1 MNYEEAKKVLQKY
14 GQEHILNSY
23 ERLNE
28 EKKEKLLNQIAS
40 IDFEQMLNL
49 YENTKKEIEF
59 KDSKIEPIPAVNA
72 ETLSIEEKEKY
83 RKIGEEII
91 KSGKLA
97 AVTMA
102 GGQGTR
108 LGHNGPKGTYDLG
121 LPSHKSLFEI
131 LCDGLKET
139 MQKYGVAVPWYIM
152 TSRENNDET
161 VAFFKKN
168 NYFGYPKE
176 AIGMF
181 FKQGELPMI
190 DENGKLI
197 IDEQGLIKEAAD
209 GHGGVF
215 ESLYKSGA
223 LEHMKKRG
231 IEWIFVGGVDNV
243 LVRMTDP
250 MFVGFAACNNYIVA
264 SKTIIKAY
272 PEEKVGVFCKK
283 DGKPYVIE
291 YTEISDEMAH
301 EKNPNGDL
309 TYGEAHM
316 LLNLFNIKIL
326 DQIANSKLPYHSAHK
341 KCNFMNE
348 NGEVVVAEKPN
359 AYKFEAFIFD
369 AFSLMPEIGL
379 YRGKR
384 EEDFSPVKNAEG
396 VDSPETARRDYM
408 KYHNL

>member
-28 EKKEKLLNQIAS
+28 EKKEKLLKQIAT

-161 VAFFKKN
+161 VSFFEKN

-223 LEHMKKRG
+223 LEDMKKRG

-243 LVRMTDP
+243 LVRMADP
-250 MFVGFAACNNYIVA
+250 MFVGFAACNNYMVA
-264 SKTIIKAY
+264 SKTIIKA
-272 PEEKVGVFCKK
+272 
-283 DGKPYVIE
+283 
-291 YTEISDEMAH
+291 
-301 EKNPNGDL
+301 
-309 TYGEAHM
+309 
-316 LLNLFNIKIL
+316 
-326 DQIANSKLPYHSAHK
+326 
-341 KCNFMNE
+341 
-348 NGEVVVAEKPN
+348 
-359 AYKFEAFIFD
+359 
-369 AFSLMPEIGL
+369 
-379 YRGKR
+379 
-384 EEDFSPVKNAEG
+384 
-396 VDSPETARRDYM
+396 
-408 KYHNL
+408 